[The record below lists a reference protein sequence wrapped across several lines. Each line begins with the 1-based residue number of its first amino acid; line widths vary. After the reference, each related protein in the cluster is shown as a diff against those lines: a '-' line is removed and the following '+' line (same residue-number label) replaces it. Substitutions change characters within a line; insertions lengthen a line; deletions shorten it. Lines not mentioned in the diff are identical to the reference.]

1 MTVSNAEALSEL
13 RQAHAGNAADIAA
26 KFVAGTFGTEFT
38 SAVGHKY
45 VVRGVP
51 SEDYAEYEGS
61 PTEWPRCLNTEG
73 TLVTGVMV
81 EVSQPGA
88 PQLVGLWAFSVMG
101 DETLEYDLEG
111 AKEECWEFMR
121 ANEDR
126 VDGEWNDA
134 FSVSSGDQAVAS
146 FDCPA
151 LANVEACKLMVAGV
165 VGG

>member
-38 SAVGHKY
+38 SAVGRKY

-61 PTEWPRCLNTEG
+61 PTEWSRCLNTED
-73 TLVTGVMV
+73 TLVTGAMV

-101 DETLEYDLEG
+101 DGALEYDLEG
-111 AKEECWEFMR
+111 AKEECLEFIR
-121 ANEDR
+121 ANEER
-126 VDGEWNDA
+126 IDGEWNDT
-134 FSVSSGDQAVAS
+134 
-146 FDCPA
+146 
-151 LANVEACKLMVAGV
+151 LLREL
-165 VGG
+165 